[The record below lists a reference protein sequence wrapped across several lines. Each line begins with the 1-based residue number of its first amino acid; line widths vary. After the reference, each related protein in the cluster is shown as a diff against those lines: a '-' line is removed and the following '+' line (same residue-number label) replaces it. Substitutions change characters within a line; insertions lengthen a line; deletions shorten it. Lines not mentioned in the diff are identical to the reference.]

1 MGVLAVST
9 IKIISTKSED
19 AKQVPK
25 QVDWTDIKFTLF
37 LGVIIVVVKLLEL
50 YVPVLQV
57 RRVTTDEVASMLIVG
72 YILLRVGR
80 EPEKLK
86 SWGLTTGITVSGF
99 LMAIALFIVALG
111 MLVVGGIAA
120 AGTLSF
126 EPAYITQMVEYIPAA
141 FPQQFVMC
149 SVGLATLSTLRPLRG
164 LWRLPLVVGL
174 LFSLAHF
181 WTPARIP
188 GTIIPIQ
195 MILTFPAGF
204 FAAFY
209 FLKFRSILPLTAIH
223 AIMYPLLYH
232 WIEAHL

>member
-1 MGVLAVST
+1 MSNTEEILF
-9 IKIISTKSED
+9 KSED
-19 AKQVPK
+19 AKQVQE
-25 QVDWTDIKFTLF
+25 QVDWTDINFVLF
-37 LGVIIVVVKLLEL
+37 MGIVMVGVKLMEL

-57 RRVTTDEVASMLIVG
+57 RRVTTDEVASMLTVG
-72 YILLRVGR
+72 YILMRVGR

-86 SWGLTTGITVSGF
+86 SWGLTTRLTVSGL
-99 LMAIALFIVALG
+99 LMAIVLFIVALG
-111 MLVVGGIAA
+111 MLVAGGIAT

-126 EPAYITQMVEYIPAA
+126 EPAYVTQMVEYIPAA

-149 SVGLATLSTLRPLRG
+149 SVGLVMLSTLRPLRG
-164 LWRLPLVVGL
+164 LWRLPLAVGL

-181 WTPARIP
+181 WTPAHIP

-195 MILTFPAGF
+195 TLLTFPAGF

-223 AIMYPLLYH
+223 AISYPLLYN